1 MKNKTSIINLLY
13 PFSLFIFSV
22 LPNFLAAQYNP
33 NLMAETQEIILEFK
47 EKDAKFNTFF
57 EEAYGYVVFPK
68 VTKGGYVIGGAGGKG
83 IAFEQ
88 GEPVGKVKISQISIG
103 FQFGGQS
110 FSEIIFF
117 ETAAD
122 FSRFKENKLEF
133 AGQFSAVAIEK
144 GVSENLA
151 YSDGVAVFT
160 KTRGGLMFEAA
171 LGGQKMKF
179 KPYKKKKTSST
190 M

>member
-1 MKNKTSIINLLY
+1 MNNKTLIINLLY
-13 PFSLFIFSV
+13 PFSLLFFGVI
-22 LPNFLAAQYNP
+22 PNFLAAQYNP
-33 NLMAETQEIILEFK
+33 NLMAEAQKVMLEFK

-57 EEAYGYVVFPK
+57 EDAYGYVVFPK
-68 VTKGGYVIGGAGGKG
+68 VAKGGYFIGGAGGKG

-88 GEPVGKVKISQISIG
+88 GEPVGKVKIKQISIG

-110 FSEIIFF
+110 FSQLIFF
-117 ETAAD
+117 ETEAD
-122 FSRFKENKLEF
+122 FLRFKANKLEF
-133 AGQFSAVAIEK
+133 AGQFSAVAIAE
-144 GVSENLA
+144 GVSANLA

-179 KPYKKKKTSST
+179 KPYKKKKRKA
-190 M
+190 